1 LKEVV
6 NSWQTKYGAEPFISD
21 AAFAWDEGWILVQAL
36 EKAQSVDPEKV
47 LAMFDSMTA
56 PGSLKTSFGP
66 AHMGGLKTYGVNRV
80 LVRPIPVSYLKD
92 GQIVDTVFT
101 PIEVK

>member
-1 LKEVV
+1 M
-6 NSWQTKYGAEPFISD
+6 NSWKAKYGAEPFISD
-21 AAFAWDEGWILVQAL
+21 AAFAWDEGWILVQAMK
-36 EKAQSVDPEKV
+36 KAQSFDPEAV
-47 LAMFDSMTA
+47 LSALDSMTMS
-56 PGSLKTSFGP
+56 GSLMTSFGP

-92 GQIVDTVFT
+92 GQVVETVFT